1 MISNLRHKIE
11 RGGSVRERTRE
22 RVGRIRRLPVVVE
35 GPLRHGRFARV
46 AVEDKKAGVATLLE
60 GTDSCKVPVGA
71 SAKPRVLVQG
81 FRLELKSC
89 LVTVSGGQ
97 EINDGHHS

>member
-46 AVEDKKAGVATLLE
+46 AVEDKKAGVVTLE
-60 GTDSCKVPVGA
+60 CTDSCKVPVGA